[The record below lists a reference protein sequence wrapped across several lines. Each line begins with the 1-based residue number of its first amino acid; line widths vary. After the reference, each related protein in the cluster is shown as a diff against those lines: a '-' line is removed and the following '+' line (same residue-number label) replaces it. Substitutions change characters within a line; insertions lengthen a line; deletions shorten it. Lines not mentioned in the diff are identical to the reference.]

1 MTEHFRNAFIIITM
15 IVLMIAFL
23 TAGGLA
29 FLVTIGWI
37 IGGAM
42 ALGFIATIVY
52 VSGIAFWQQRK
63 GKPDP
68 EFYDEHGRRL

>member
-1 MTEHFRNAFIIITM
+1 MTEHFRNIFLIITG
-15 IVLMIAFL
+15 IVLLVAFL

-29 FLVTIGWI
+29 FLVTIGWVL
-37 IGGAM
+37 GGAM
-42 ALGFIATIVY
+42 ACGFIATIVY
-52 VSGIAFWQQRK
+52 FASVTFWQKRK